1 MEKFLHENLKVSDF
15 YIIFTIQ
22 NEDAFLSLERN
33 KMYPQKG
40 NGALDMLEIL
50 YLHFIF
56 ININI

>member
-50 YLHFIF
+50 YLRKK
-56 ININI
+56 